1 MRSAQRGAFDLK
13 NFLSRSENV
22 AIFISKN
29 QNISFGGFF
38 DMLLTDI
45 PTSEKYFFY
54 SLEMYSQEKCP
65 GQRF

>member
-1 MRSAQRGAFDLK
+1 MKSAQRGAFDLK
-13 NFLSRSENV
+13 NFLSWSENV

-29 QNISFGGFF
+29 QNISFEGFF

-54 SLEMYSQEKCP
+54 SLEMCLILK
-65 GQRF
+65 